1 MTFHLFS
8 QKKKSFRFAGRI
20 SFICAAVGRSGSGM
34 GIGFA
39 RFLRYPP
46 AASVAVSVSFHK
58 RDEHPDPSGFGDLD
72 AFPPQNCKNL
82 MFQFIHDRTP
92 RIRDPARL
100 LMFRRSF
107 RVIIDIVFDPPELVA
122 RGCKCLCQTGFAAVL
137 RIPLTDVLRRPFRIW
152 FKFHNQYGFLRR
164 FVLVCHASCLPSF
177 PKNRFPLGRAQPA
190 LPYGKIKL

>member
-1 MTFHLFS
+1 MRQWGGRDQAWESGLPGFFGTHQPPLS
-8 QKKKSFRFAGRI
+8 QYPFRSINGT
-20 SFICAAVGRSGSGM
+20 ST
-34 GIGFA
+34 
-39 RFLRYPP
+39 
-46 AASVAVSVSFHK
+46 
-58 RDEHPDPSGFGDLD
+58 PDPSGFGDLD

>member
-1 MTFHLFS
+1 MLGHDISSIFP
-8 QKKKSFRFAGRI
+8 KKEILPVRRKDLLYLS
-20 SFICAAVGRSGSGM
+20 AVGRSGSGM

-137 RIPLTDVLRRPFRIW
+137 RIPLDGRPPAS
-152 FKFHNQYGFLRR
+152 
-164 FVLVCHASCLPSF
+164 VPDLVQIP
-177 PKNRFPLGRAQPA
+177 
-190 LPYGKIKL
+190 